1 MFVLA
6 CSFQFHQTT
15 AAITQSTSRPAA
27 LTSSQNPF
35 GNSRQGLQPRGP
47 WQSSTC
53 RTAQE
58 DHIITGAPL
67 LRGAAAAALRASGGG
82 GGLTLQG
89 RSSSSSSSSRA
100 AKALLAAAAA
110 LVLLGGLLRS
120 GRRGGGPPP
129 GAGASNRVVVLADTH
144 VAGPELALFGET
156 GVLDNTAITRTQ
168 QRLYRAIRA
177 INAIQPPPQVGTPV
191 RRRAAAQVGCLLP
204 APCALHPG
212 VAGHHAAPPFSCLPP
227 AHSWRCLA
235 AMWCTRGCA
244 TWQSWGSMPPA
255 WPRWRR
261 SPQTASKSRRRY
273 WGSCAC
279 RGCMSGEG
287 GEGMDGGGAPA
298 CRGAHAPQRGSRQAP
313 RLHPLVRRGNHD
325 GLLTCGDPAASASK
339 DLTAAVLKIFFNAQA
354 CAGAR

>member
-1 MFVLA
+1 MWWRCVVLRSSRWTSYVRSRLFLPIPSNHSRDHSEHLPP
-6 CSFQFHQTT
+6 CSADQLAKPLWKLT
-15 AAITQSTSRPAA
+15 ARPAA
-27 LTSSQNPF
+27 Q
-35 GNSRQGLQPRGP
+35 GP

-89 RSSSSSSSSRA
+89 RSSSSSSS
-100 AKALLAAAAA
+100 
-110 LVLLGGLLRS
+110 
-120 GRRGGGPPP
+120 RGC
-129 GAGASNRVVVLADTH
+129 
-144 VAGPELALFGET
+144 LALFGET

-168 QRLYRAIRA
+168 QRLYCAIRA

-191 RRRAAAQVGCLLP
+191 RRRAAAPV
-204 APCALHPG
+204 PCALHPG

-244 TWQSWGSMPPA
+244 TWRSWGSMPPA

-287 GEGMDGGGAPA
+287 GEVMGGGGSASLPRRSCATEGQQAGTQAAPA
-298 CRGAHAPQRGSRQAP
+298 GAQGQP
-313 RLHPLVRRGNHD
+313 
-325 GLLTCGDPAASASK
+325 
-339 DLTAAVLKIFFNAQA
+339 
-354 CAGAR
+354 